1 MAATLHHKYSIML
14 VAIASLII
22 IAMTLIPCVLQ
33 DQGSAYKFNGTQTY
47 CLLRTA
53 QCLV

>member
-22 IAMTLIPCVLQ
+22 IAMTLILCVLQ
-33 DQGSAYKFNGTQTY
+33 DQGSAYKFNGTHKLIA
-47 CLLRTA
+47 CFE
-53 QCLV
+53 QCSV